1 MEIRTIVGYVF
12 LGASIVVFVFLVLKD
27 LYKAF
32 LLKQKGKKAFG
43 KVISIKRLPGR
54 DKYGVQSNALV
65 IDVQAEDAKFTF
77 DCLNTHWDF
86 PHAKVPVLFI
96 KKKNGKVICSVD
108 SWYVLLTDAIIFFAI
123 SLALTIP
130 YFIIMNTEI
139 R

>member
-65 IDVQAEDAKFTF
+65 IEVQAEDDKFTF

-86 PHAKVPVLFI
+86 PQAKVPVLFI

>member
-1 MEIRTIVGYVF
+1 MDTRTIVGYAF

-27 LYKAF
+27 LYTAF
-32 LLKQKGKKAFG
+32 LLKTKGKTAFG

-54 DKYGVQSNALV
+54 DKSGVQSHALV
-65 IDVQAEDAKFTF
+65 IEVQAEDNEFTF

-86 PHAKVPVLFI
+86 PHTKVPVLFI
-96 KKKNGKVICSVD
+96 KKTNGKVISSVD